1 VRTILKKLESL
12 SKDRRSQFWALN
24 LKLHF
29 AIYEAGASP
38 LMMSIIES
46 LWLQLGPI
54 LSRVSL
60 SRALNDSADPHQLL
74 VRALEQHDA
83 AAARVALVADLTQ
96 ATEQVMK
103 ELARQQAARA

>member
-1 VRTILKKLESL
+1 
-12 SKDRRSQFWALN
+12 
-24 LKLHF
+24 
-29 AIYEAGASP
+29 
-38 LMMSIIES
+38 
-46 LWLQLGPI
+46 
-54 LSRVSL
+54 
-60 SRALNDSADPHQLL
+60 LNDSADPHQLL